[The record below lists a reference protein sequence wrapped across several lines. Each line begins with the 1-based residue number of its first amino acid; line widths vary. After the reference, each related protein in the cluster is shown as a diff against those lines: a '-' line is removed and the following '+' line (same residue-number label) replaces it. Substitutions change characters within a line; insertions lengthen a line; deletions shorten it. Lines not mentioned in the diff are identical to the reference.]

1 MKVKLKRYVINSTR
15 SVSGKVLERRYGY
28 VITIK
33 RHWWKFWKKPR
44 YLKLLYGWQSAIIND
59 LDVNVQLVSNIS
71 SATTFREDNSSDY
84 SSKSTAESVIK
95 LLKEQTSRFILA

>member
-1 MKVKLKRYVINSTR
+1 MKVKLQRYVISSTR

-28 VITIK
+28 VIEIK

-44 YLKLLYGWQSAIIND
+44 YLKLLYGWQKAIIND
-59 LDVNVQLVSNIS
+59 LAVNVQLVSDIS

-84 SSKSTAESVIK
+84 SCKSTEESIVE
-95 LLKEQTSRFILA
+95 LLKEQTGRFILA